1 MQYHSLEED
10 IKPGCSDFV
19 GVCGDCF
26 AEKTKAPP
34 PKPKRY
40 PKTPPSVYRKS
51 DSSDSHYMPTLRDIL
66 AKVKL
71 SEAQISSLWSR
82 SEKDGRTGTDLP
94 DVLTEIKSLQD
105 EIREKV
111 QRLSQAKVGT
121 YSLKGIQSEDIE
133 QVLRSFTETEERLAE
148 YVKMLSSQLDRFE
161 DESKEILVELN
172 EDKET
177 SLNDYLPRSMRE
189 LMLSFRIFKE
199 RWEPL
204 MDNQLKEK
212 MNVIDKNLK
221 EARRQLE
228 SIYGIQSSPSRS
240 SWDILL
246 QNSRSRSLD
255 LLAKQYTNNMDK
267 EMDVDNVNLRALP
280 NAHNNNDDNNSNHRD
295 IAKNQKKSFASM
307 LYDSGTPRRQEA
319 VSEVS
324 RRLSRCSVVG
334 DGRCLFRAV
343 AKGRAYAIG
352 IDNLWS
358 EKVEKDEADKL
369 RSRVVAELKKR
380 KDLLTEFCV
389 VEGNFD
395 DYVQNIA
402 KTYTY
407 AGEPELLLLAS
418 ILHMPIAVYVYAP
431 QASSMDTG
439 PFRQIQLYGRQF
451 RGEPLH
457 LLYSDGMHYDLLVPS
472 SKTNRN

>member
-26 AEKTKAPP
+26 TGKTSVVPP

-40 PKTPPSVYRKS
+40 PKQPPSVYRRKS
-51 DSSDSHYMPTLRDIL
+51 QSSDSHYMPTLRDIL

-71 SEAQISSLWSR
+71 SEAQISSLWAR
-82 SEKDGRTGTDLP
+82 SEKDGRTDTDLP

-105 EIREKV
+105 DIREKV

-133 QVLRSFTETEERLAE
+133 QVLKSFTDTEERLAE
-148 YVKMLSSQLDRFE
+148 YLKMLSSQLDRFE

-177 SLNDYLPRSMRE
+177 SLNDYLPRNMRE

-199 RWEPL
+199 RWEAL
-204 MDNQLKEK
+204 MDTQLKDK
-212 MNVIDKNLK
+212 MNNIDKILK
-221 EARRQLE
+221 EARKQLE
-228 SIYGIQSSPSRS
+228 SIYGIQNSPSRS

-255 LLAKQYTNNMDK
+255 LLAKQYTNK
-267 EMDVDNVNLRALP
+267 EMDNVNHEIVP
-280 NAHNNNDDNNSNHRD
+280 NNNNYSNHRD
-295 IAKNQKKSFASM
+295 VANIQKKSFASM

-319 VSEVS
+319 VTEVS

-395 DYVQNIA
+395 EYVQNIA

-418 ILHMPIAVYVYAP
+418 ILHMPIAVYVYDS

-457 LLYSDGMHYDLLVPS
+457 LLYSDGMHYDLLVPGD
-472 SKTNRN
+472 KKPGRNGRL